1 MLIGFQD
8 DPSFRWRT
16 DRATILDSVAQTH
29 SSIVKTSVYW
39 YGIAP
44 KRPANAAS
52 PFDKSYNFA
61 DLDEFV
67 RNANDRGLDV
77 LLQIWGTPGWAN
89 ADKGK
94 NRLPTRLTDL
104 TNFAKA
110 VALRYSGRYPGY
122 PQVRMFA
129 IWNESNL
136 EQFLAPQYD
145 AKGKPVGP
153 ANYAKLYR
161 AAYAGIKAGNSK
173 ALVAIGET
181 SARGRDKALYV
192 GKPHGSTQE
201 TESPGKF
208 AQLLAQQK
216 PALRFDAW
224 GQHPYPTAGN
234 SPPTQKVKWP
244 NVTLSQLPRFETSLD
259 TWFKRKNIPVW
270 ITEYGH
276 QTRSGKAG
284 VSTTVQA
291 SYARQAL
298 QLAAKDPRVQ
308 MFVWFVFRD
317 DPTSLWQSGLL
328 TRASVP
334 KPSLAAFT
342 NTARLYDAKNPLV
355 NVKAG
360 ASSVTVRLPA
370 LEFVNRSGAGK
381 QVRVSYQLLSGKTAL
396 GANQQLLTTLGR
408 DGYLTLKI
416 PVETQKGKT
425 YQVQLSA
432 FDIYNN
438 RVDRTVTIVAA

>member
-1 MLIGFQD
+1 MVVAVLAPAAASAAPRMLIGFQD
-8 DPSFRWRT
+8 DPSFRWRA
-16 DRATILDSVAQTH
+16 DRTTVLDSVAQTH

-44 KRPANAAS
+44 TRPASAAN

-89 ADKGK
+89 GNKGK

-104 TNFAKA
+104 TNFARA
-110 VALRYSGRYPGY
+110 VASRYSGRYPGY
-122 PQVRMFA
+122 PQVHMFA

-145 AKGKPVGP
+145 ATGKPVGP

-208 AQLLAQQK
+208 AQLLSQQK

-234 SPPTQKVKWP
+234 APPTQKVKWP
-244 NVTLSQLPRFETSLD
+244 NVTLTQLPRFETSLD
-259 TWFKRKNIPVW
+259 T
-270 ITEYGH
+270 
-276 QTRSGKAG
+276 
-284 VSTTVQA
+284 
-291 SYARQAL
+291 
-298 QLAAKDPRVQ
+298 
-308 MFVWFVFRD
+308 
-317 DPTSLWQSGLL
+317 
-328 TRASVP
+328 
-334 KPSLAAFT
+334 
-342 NTARLYDAKNPLV
+342 
-355 NVKAG
+355 
-360 ASSVTVRLPA
+360 
-370 LEFVNRSGAGK
+370 
-381 QVRVSYQLLSGKTAL
+381 
-396 GANQQLLTTLGR
+396 
-408 DGYLTLKI
+408 
-416 PVETQKGKT
+416 
-425 YQVQLSA
+425 
-432 FDIYNN
+432 
-438 RVDRTVTIVAA
+438 